1 MIDVAPI
8 EQVVQPRPEKPTLKE
23 TFTKLPQKILNVV
36 RQLKNQGAPQVNNA
50 TLKQIAQGDIKEP
63 MVIEEPTVLTEE
75 LKEKSNNETGLGRQ
89 FQDHISQLPVSELP
103 PFINEAGGAAG
114 LLSTNEDLPD
124 DVIPQVRSSENAP
137 NGYIFGAGV
146 GDILSMPLLYPE
158 VQSPRAILCVDIVPE
173 VVLTGRIFTQLLSEA
188 SDFRSLNLQMR
199 NDQALRLAYEQV
211 VSSEVNEE
219 VRNRLK
225 TVSPEQAIKG
235 LRSVIEREYLP
246 TQGYKQSVPFDH
258 TQRMS
263 VLAVIRDKFAL
274 LHNLAKDGNI
284 GVGYADMTNKAVLD
298 LVKAMP
304 NFSSSRNLIYMSN
317 VIDHLTK
324 GGTDLTHLDDMLSL
338 TALEEGK
345 SRGNWFIDTTQ
356 NSQNYKLRA
365 SNTVPI
371 YNSSD
376 VSLR

>member
-8 EQVVQPRPEKPTLKE
+8 EQVVQPIPEKPTLKE
-23 TFTKLPQKILNVV
+23 AFTKLPQKILNVV
-36 RQLKNQGAPQVNNA
+36 QQLKKHGAPQVNNA
-50 TLKQIAQGDIKEP
+50 TLKQIAQGDIKELT
-63 MVIEEPTVLTEE
+63 VIEKPTVPTGE
-75 LKEKSNNETGLGRQ
+75 LKEKSNRETGLGRQ
-89 FQDHISQLPVSELP
+89 FQDHVSQLPVSELP

-124 DVIPQVRSSENAP
+124 DVIPQVRQSENAP

-158 VQSPRAILCVDIVPE
+158 GRSPRAILCVDIVPE

-188 SDFRSLNLQMR
+188 SDFRTLNLQMR
-199 NDQALRLAYEQV
+199 NDQALKLAYEQV

-235 LRSVIEREYLP
+235 LLSVIEREYLP

-263 VLAVIRDKFAL
+263 VLAVIRDKFDL

-284 GVGYADMTNKAVLD
+284 GVGYADMTNRAVLD
-298 LVKAMP
+298 LVKTMP

-317 VIDHLTK
+317 VIDHLTSR
-324 GGTDLTHLDDMLSL
+324 GTDLTHLDDMLSL
-338 TALEEGK
+338 TTLEEGK
-345 SRGNWFIDTTQ
+345 SRGNWFIDTTL
-356 NSQNYKLRA
+356 NSQDYKLRA
-365 SNTVPI
+365 NNTVPV

>member
-1 MIDVAPI
+1 MIDIAPI
-8 EQVVQPRPEKPTLKE
+8 EQVIQPRPEKPTLKE
-23 TFTKLPQKILNVV
+23 AFTKLPQKILSVV
-36 RQLKNQGAPQVNNA
+36 QQLKNHGTPQVNNA
-50 TLKQIAQGDIKEP
+50 TLKQVAQGDIKEST
-63 MVIEEPTVLTEE
+63 VIEEPTVPIGE
-75 LKEKSNNETGLGRQ
+75 LKEKSNRETGLGKL
-89 FQDHISQLPVSELP
+89 FQDNVSQLSISELP

-124 DVIPQVRSSENAP
+124 SIIPQVRQPENAP

-158 VQSPRAILCVDIVPE
+158 GQSPKAILCVDIVPE

-188 SDFRSLNLQMR
+188 SDFRTLNLQVR
-199 NDQALRLAYEQV
+199 NDQALRLAYEQT

-225 TVSPEQAIKG
+225 TVSPEQVIKG

-246 TQGYKQSVPFDH
+246 TQGYKQSVPFNH

-317 VIDHLTK
+317 VIDHLTRR
-324 GGTDLTHLDDMLSL
+324 GTDLTHLDDMLSL